1 MRSDFNDY
9 HGSYV
14 CVFLKAMVNVH
25 ANIMQSASGQCLS
38 APYSAKPRGVYTG
51 ERLERDRPEV
61 YAEIVQLLACG
72 TRLNWIARYCRVS
85 RHTIRAVRERDAVSI
100 AQVQL
105 RLAFKSSLIA
115 EAAMDR
121 IREALEADKVPLKLL
136 IMIANKSTDMF
147 LKLTRDMPPPVQ
159 PFYEIPCQPVQPIAG
174 LPLGPANANSNALP
188 NGETAQDTG
197 AETHLLAE
205 KNP

>member
-1 MRSDFNDY
+1 
-9 HGSYV
+9 
-14 CVFLKAMVNVH
+14 
-25 ANIMQSASGQCLS
+25 
-38 APYSAKPRGVYTG
+38 
-51 ERLERDRPEV
+51 
-61 YAEIVQLLACG
+61 
-72 TRLNWIARYCRVS
+72 
-85 RHTIRAVRERDAVSI
+85 
-100 AQVQL
+100 
-105 RLAFKSSLIA
+105 
-115 EAAMDR
+115 MDR